1 LFNPDISPINGALK
15 TIGITAPDWL
25 QNPKTVILAFA
36 IVGVWQ
42 GMGYQIVMF
51 MAGLENVPTSLL
63 EAADI
68 DGAGASSVA
77 KEIGGRGVTCDVA
90 REDDVAT
97 LVAQTLD
104 GYGRIDVFVSNA
116 GLLWGEPPRE
126 GVHLAD
132 RGDPWASNEAWQK
145 LWDVNVMAQVYA
157 ARAVLP
163 HMIERGEG
171 YLVQNASAGGLLTA
185 MGNAP
190 YSVSKHA
197 AVGLTEWLAIHYG
210 DAGIKV
216 SCIVAEGVRTDML
229 RGAQG
234 AWFAVAG
241 AVEPEYA
248 ADCVVDG
255 IGKEE
260 FLILTH
266 PNVVK
271 YFQGKAADYDGW
283 LAKMRRLHA
292 LVQGEE
298 GREANAYKR
307 QKAKR

>member
-1 LFNPDISPINGALK
+1 VELAGKVVVVTGA
-15 TIGITAPDWL
+15 A
-25 QNPKTVILAFA
+25 N
-36 IVGVWQ
+36 
-42 GMGYQIVMF
+42 GMGAAMCRRFAAQGAFVVASDIDDEGI
-51 MAGLENVPTSLL
+51 ARL
-63 EAADI
+63 AADVECM
-68 DGAGASSVA
+68 AHRA
-77 KEIGGRGVTCDVA
+77 DV
-90 REDDVAT
+90 RVESEVVD
-97 LVAQTLD
+97 LVAAATAR
-104 GYGRIDVFVSNA
+104 YHRVDVFVSNA
-116 GLLWGEPPRE
+116 GVLWGEPHD
-126 GVHLAD
+126 GVTALQD
-132 RGDPWASNEAWQK
+132 RGNPWASNAAWQEV
-145 LWDVNVMAQVYA
+145 WEVNVMAQVYA

-163 HMIERGEG
+163 QMLARGDG

-234 AWFAVAG
+234 EWFAVAG

-266 PNVVK
+266 PDVVK

-292 LVQGEE
+292 KTP
-298 GREANAYKR
+298 R
-307 QKAKR
+307 